1 MSESK
6 FNFPSEF
13 VDLPSKGLIYPED
26 HPCRS
31 GKIEIKY
38 MTAREEDILTNKN
51 YIEKGTVVDRLLKSL
66 TLTKV
71 DIETL
76 TPEDKDA
83 VMIAARILGYGKDYT
98 FKYKDEE
105 YTIDLS
111 TLDPLPINEDLISK
125 NPYIPFTLPNTENEI
140 TFKFL
145 TSKEETDIEVEAK
158 KMANFNR
165 GGSVTTRLKRQIT
178 SVNGDKDPNTIK
190 DFVENYLLA
199 TDSKALRKFIL
210 DNTPRVEMVFNNGEE
225 VVDLPIAITFFY
237 PELIDRI

>member
-1 MSESK
+1 MSETK
-6 FNFPSEF
+6 FNFPSE
-13 VDLPSKGLIYPED
+13 VITLPSKGLVYSED
-26 HPCRS
+26 HPCKS
-31 GKIEIKY
+31 GQIEIKY

-51 YIEKGTVVDRLLKSL
+51 YIEKGMVVDKLLQSL
-66 TLTKV
+66 TITKV
-71 DIETL
+71 DLETL
-76 TPEDKDA
+76 LPEDKDA
-83 VMIAARILGYGKDYT
+83 IMIAARILGYGKDYT
-98 FKYKDEE
+98 FKYKDKE

-111 TLDPLPINEDLISK
+111 VFEPLPINEDLISK
-125 NPYIPFTLPNTENEI
+125 NPYIPFTLPSTENEI

-145 TSKEETDIEVEAK
+145 TSKEETDIEIEAK

-210 DNTPRVEMVFNNGEE
+210 DNTPRIEMVFNDGEE
-225 VVDLPIAITFFY
+225 DVDLPIGITFFY
-237 PELIDRI
+237 PELISRL

>member
-13 VDLPSKGLIYPED
+13 VELPSKGLIYPED

-51 YIEKGTVVDRLLKSL
+51 YIEKGTVIDRLLKSL

-71 DIETL
+71 DLETL

-105 YTIDLS
+105 HTIDLS
-111 TLDPLPINEDLISK
+111 TLNPLPIDEDLISK
-125 NPYIPFTLPNTENEI
+125 NPYIPFTLPNTDNEI

-145 TSKEETDIEVEAK
+145 TAKEETDVEAEAK

-165 GGSVTTRLKRQIT
+165 GGSITSRLKRQIT

-190 DFVENYLLA
+190 DYVENYLLA
-199 TDSKALRKFIL
+199 SDSKALRKFIL
-210 DNTPRVEMVFNNGEE
+210 DITPRIEMEFNNGEE
-225 VVDLPIAITFFY
+225 DVDMPIAITFFY
-237 PELIDRI
+237 PELINRI